1 MQKVNFEYYFA
12 DKSSYKWRVTAK
24 TGLEWLCP
32 VIWDRGAEVRA
43 RVQLDRDRLLIED
56 NGKRL
61 VVLENSARMQERLC
75 ERTLYRIAEVGVA
88 VNKTMKATKVLA
100 ERGRV
105 RSHGHLTWV
114 LVNLL
119 ILKSEK

>member
-1 MQKVNFEYYFA
+1 MFA
-12 DKSSYKWRVTAK
+12 DKSSYKWRVAAK

-105 RSHGHLTWV
+105 RSHGHFT
-114 LVNLL
+114 
-119 ILKSEK
+119 

>member
-1 MQKVNFEYYFA
+1 LVA
-12 DKSSYKWRVTAK
+12 DRSSFKWRVAAK

-32 VIWDRGAEVRA
+32 VIWDRGAK
-43 RVQLDRDRLLIED
+43 VQLDHDRLLIED

-61 VVLENSARMQERLC
+61 VVLENSARVQERLC

-105 RSHGHLTWV
+105 RSHGHFT
-114 LVNLL
+114 
-119 ILKSEK
+119 

>member
-1 MQKVNFEYYFA
+1 MQKVNFEYYSA

-75 ERTLYRIAEVGVA
+75 KRTLYRIAEVGVA

-105 RSHGHLTWV
+105 RSHGHLA
-114 LVNLL
+114 
-119 ILKSEK
+119 